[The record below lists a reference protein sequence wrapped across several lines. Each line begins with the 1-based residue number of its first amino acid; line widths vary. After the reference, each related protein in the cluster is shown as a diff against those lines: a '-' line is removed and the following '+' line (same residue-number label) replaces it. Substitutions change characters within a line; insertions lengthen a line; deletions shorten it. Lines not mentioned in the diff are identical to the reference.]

1 MREEIWLSSIQGKS
15 NVSCKSKRPIHNIH
29 LSFELK
35 EKYSDYNKRE
45 ERDSKTFHGI
55 GLRKRLICSLFIHES
70 LLFGHSHTKKAQ
82 SIRNKLLVNG

>member
-15 NVSCKSKRPIHNIH
+15 NVSCKSERPIHNIQ

-45 ERDSKTFHGI
+45 ERDSKTFHEI
-55 GLRKRLICSLFIHES
+55 GLRKKIDML
-70 LLFGHSHTKKAQ
+70 
-82 SIRNKLLVNG
+82 SIYS